1 MATKA
6 FFAAALLIAA
16 AIGLAL
22 PSPSASH
29 PPRTT
34 QSSFETIALNKG

>member
-1 MATKA
+1 MASKA

-22 PSPSASH
+22 PTPGASH
-29 PPRTT
+29 PPQPTK
-34 QSSFETIALNKG
+34 SSFETIALNKG

>member
-1 MATKA
+1 MASKA
-6 FFAAALLIAA
+6 FFAVALLLAA

-22 PSPSASH
+22 PTPGASH
-29 PPRTT
+29 QQQPT

>member
-1 MATKA
+1 MASKA
-6 FFAAALLIAA
+6 FFAVALLIAA

-22 PSPSASH
+22 PTPKANQ
-29 PPRTT
+29 PPQPT